1 MEFSPDRLLP
11 LLSLLTGTAILC
23 APVRGFGADDSADS
37 SASTSLR
44 IGDRLIVTGGVT
56 QIEGAAGGG
65 LNPWAVIAGY
75 GTREQIG
82 ATAFHTRVRTRG
94 DFELESTGVALGLYN
109 RVELSAAT
117 QRFDLSDTVPGES
130 IDIDVISAKVRLFG
144 DAVYDQDRWWPQVA
158 VGLSWK
164 HNRDYGL
171 VPKLLGA
178 RRRSDIEGY
187 VAATKV
193 YLGLVGGFNMLTNVT
208 LQATRANQFGILG
221 FGGDRSDSYAL
232 MPGAS
237 VAVMLRDDLL
247 LGAEYRDKPNKLSAF
262 REDAATDVFIAWFPF
277 KGFSVA
283 AASVDLGNIANKPQQ
298 RGWYLS
304 GQLAF

>member
-1 MEFSPDRLLP
+1 MEFSPHRLLQ
-11 LLSLLTGTAILC
+11 LCALLTGLVVLFASMR
-23 APVRGFGADDSADS
+23 VFGADDPADS
-37 SASTSLR
+37 SASTGLR
-44 IGDRLIVTGGVT
+44 SGDRLIATGGVT

-82 ATAFHTRVRTRG
+82 ATAFHTRVGTRG
-94 DFELESTGVALGLYN
+94 DFELESTGVALGLCN

-130 IDIDVISAKVRLFG
+130 IGVDVIGAKVRLFG

-158 VGLSWK
+158 AGLSWK
-164 HNRDYGL
+164 HNRDYGR

-193 YLGLVGGFNMLTNVT
+193 YLGLVGGFNLLTSVT

-221 FGGDRSDSYAL
+221 FGGDRSDAYKL

-237 VAVMLRDDLL
+237 LAVMLRDDFL
-247 LGAEYRDKPNKLSAF
+247 LGAEYRDKPNTLSAF

-277 KGFSVA
+277 KGLSVT
-283 AASVDLGNIANKPQQ
+283 AASIDLGNIANKPKQ